1 MRQLRKVYQ
10 YVLPLAVRHYGLSAT
25 SAIAFLA
32 ICGLLGA
39 RLGTEFLPKLE
50 EGNLWIRGVMPP
62 PRGRGRQGRY
72 SMADYWSGEELKIDD
87 KIYLAPTHPHRWA
100 AMVVRV
106 PASEQE
112 GAQAVPAARRLSL
125 LVAARL

>member
-1 MRQLRKVYQ
+1 MRLHQLYSDDIDVKFESHAGDPENSW
-10 YVLPLAVRHYGLSAT
+10 LCL
-25 SAIAFLA
+25 
-32 ICGLLGA
+32 
-39 RLGTEFLPKLE
+39 
-50 EGNLWIRGVMPP
+50 
-62 PRGRGRQGRY
+62 RY